1 MQQIWDRWLGALIV
15 RFFGTTTLDFVI
27 MVDTNCD
34 ARPGLPAQGINPARV
49 RVTNGNLDLS
59 PIALADI
66 ASVSPTSVELRRFG
80 DCCTAMPMGVA
91 LREVHRQGR
100 TSLWL
105 YKQLIFNV
113 AFVIEAA
120 VLKSSAESKVDDGQ
134 VEQEDIAPEEEDVAD
149 PEEMLRPAGRIGRA
163 RGRKKFLERVQRSVH
178 PVVTMRLIMTY
189 FCLRQYFSGCQILSF
204 GIDASRI
211 GLLNR
216 MLGLICRPDGFAGWL
231 HPQATTSNHI
241 QMYHRGTRRLNFSKK
256 PDA

>member
-1 MQQIWDRWLGALIV
+1 MGIWIV
-15 RFFGTTTLDFVI
+15 
-27 MVDTNCD
+27 
-34 ARPGLPAQGINPARV
+34 
-49 RVTNGNLDLS
+49 S

-91 LREVHRQGR
+91 LREVLRQGR

-134 VEQEDIAPEEEDVAD
+134 VEQEDIALEEEDQEDAAD

-163 RGRKKFLERVQRSVH
+163 RGRKKFMERVQRSVP

-189 FCLRQYFSGCQILSF
+189 FCLRQYFSGCQNLSF

-231 HPQATTSNHI
+231 PPQATTSNHI
-241 QMYHRGTRRLNFSKK
+241 QMYHRGTRRINFFKK

>member
-1 MQQIWDRWLGALIV
+1 MIIG
-15 RFFGTTTLDFVI
+15 FFGTTTLDFVI
-27 MVDTNCD
+27 MVDPNRD
-34 ARPGLPAQGINPARV
+34 ARPGPPIRV

-59 PIALADI
+59 PIALGDI
-66 ASVSPTSVELRRFG
+66 ASVSPTSVELRPFG

-91 LREVHRQGR
+91 LRKVHRQGR

-120 VLKSSAESKVDDGQ
+120 VLKSSAASKVDDGQ
-134 VEQEDIAPEEEDVAD
+134 VEQEDIAPEEEDQENAAD
-149 PEEMLRPAGRIGRA
+149 LEEMLRPAGRIGRA
-163 RGRKKFLERVQRSVH
+163 RGGKLFLEMVQRSVP

-189 FCLRQYFSGCQILSF
+189 FCLRQYFSSCQNLSF

-216 MLGLICRPDGFAGWL
+216 MLGLICRPDGFAGWMP
-231 HPQATTSNHI
+231 PQATTSNQI
-241 QMYHRGTRRLNFSKK
+241 QIYHRGTRRINF
-256 PDA
+256 